1 MVKKSRLSKGLLF
14 YFAQVSG
21 SVKLRN
27 FAILI
32 FATLRKLISK
42 SSIDTVFETARVEE
56 VIGDFVVLKKAGT
69 NYKGLSPFSNERSPS
84 FMVSPVKQIWK
95 DFSSGKGGNS
105 VAFLMEHE
113 HFTYPEAIRYL
124 AKKYNI
130 ELEETEQSEQDK
142 EQANE
147 KESMYLVS
155 EYAQKYFQN
164 VLLNTDEGQAIGYS
178 YFKERGFTGDTIKKF
193 GLGYSPEEWD
203 AFTKDALGKAYKLDY
218 LDKVG
223 FTIVRE
229 DGRHIDR
236 FRGRVMFP
244 IQSMSGR
251 VLGFGGR
258 ILGNDKKAAKYLNSP
273 ESDIYHKS
281 KVLYGIFH
289 AKQAIAKQDNCYLVE
304 GYTDVIHFH
313 QAGIENT
320 VASSGT
326 ALTPDQIRLISRL
339 TKNITV
345 LFDGDAAGL
354 RASIRGIDLILEEG
368 MNVKVCAFPDGEDP
382 DSFAK
387 KTPHDE
393 LVAYLAE
400 NAKDFIQFKA
410 GLLMDEAKNDPVKKA
425 GLIRDMVTSISKIPD
440 RIQREIYIQ
449 ECARIM
455 DISEQV
461 LSSTLAQLVSK
472 DVADAG
478 KKMKEE
484 QAANTMKAVPND
496 EGMPEAQQQRIN
508 ILERVEQ
515 KIIEILLLYGGMEEE
530 FQDVY
535 IKYDEYGK
543 EFEETEN
550 KNYKIYE
557 RIYLNL
563 QEDKI
568 EFTNPM
574 FKDLYKAVIDQYL
587 ASGELVI
594 ETFLNNLHPELQHV
608 ATDVYMQDEK
618 YYLHEWEEK
627 KQIPVKEKVVTIANY
642 TSEHIVDLR
651 WLLLGRLIQDLKMQV
666 SPEAD
671 NMEIL
676 MAVNDYNT
684 LVNYLSRKLNRLRS
698 QFY

>member
-1 MVKKSRLSKGLLF
+1 M
-14 YFAQVSG
+14 
-21 SVKLRN
+21 
-27 FAILI
+27 
-32 FATLRKLISK
+32 ISK

-69 NYKGLSPFSNERSPS
+69 NFKGLSPFSNERSPS

-95 DFSSGKGGNS
+95 DFSSGKGGNA

-164 VLLNTDEGQAIGYS
+164 ILLNTDEGQAIGYS

-218 LDKVG
+218 LDKTG

-289 AKQAIAKQDNCYLVE
+289 AKQSIAKQDNCYLVE
-304 GYTDVIHFH
+304 GYTDVIQFH

-368 MNVKVCAFPDGEDP
+368 MNVKVCTFPDGEDP

-387 KTPHDE
+387 KTPHDD

-461 LSSTLAQLVSK
+461 LASTLAQLVQK
-472 DVADAG
+472 DVVDAG
-478 KKMKEE
+478 KKAKEE
-484 QAANTMKAVPND
+484 QVANVMKPVPDD
-496 EGMPEAQQQRIN
+496 EGGMPGQQQTRIN
-508 ILERVEQ
+508 ILDRVEQ
-515 KIIEILLLYGGMEEE
+515 KIIEILLLYGNIEEE

-535 IKYDEYGK
+535 IKYDEEGK

-550 KNYKIYE
+550 KNYKVYE

-563 QEDKI
+563 QEDEI

-574 FKDLYKAVIDQYL
+574 FKDLYKAIIEKYL
-587 ASGELVI
+587 SGGELVI
-594 ETFLNNLHPELQHV
+594 DTFLNDLHPELQHV

-642 TSEHIVDLR
+642 TNEHIVDLR

>member
-1 MVKKSRLSKGLLF
+1 M
-14 YFAQVSG
+14 
-21 SVKLRN
+21 
-27 FAILI
+27 
-32 FATLRKLISK
+32 ISK

-95 DFSSGKGGNS
+95 DFSSGKGGNA

-164 VLLNTDEGQAIGYS
+164 VMLNTDEGQAIGYS

-304 GYTDVIHFH
+304 GYTDVIQFH

-461 LSSTLAQLVSK
+461 LASTLAQLVSK

-478 KKMKEE
+478 KKMKDE

-496 EGMPEAQQQRIN
+496 EGMPGEQQARIN

-515 KIIEILLLYGGMEEE
+515 KIIEILLLYGGLEEE

-550 KNYKIYE
+550 KNYKVYE

-563 QEDKI
+563 QEDEI

-587 ASGELVI
+587 ASGVLVI

-608 ATDVYMQDEK
+608 ATDVFMQDEK

-642 TSEHIVDLR
+642 TNEHIVDLR